1 MLSFVHASFG
11 SALMSEGPR
20 HLGGVPGKI
29 SKGPWWHVLR
39 GLLQLAADPE
49 LGEGFGLSC

>member
-1 MLSFVHASFG
+1 MLSFLHASFG

-49 LGEGFGLSC
+49 LGEGSC